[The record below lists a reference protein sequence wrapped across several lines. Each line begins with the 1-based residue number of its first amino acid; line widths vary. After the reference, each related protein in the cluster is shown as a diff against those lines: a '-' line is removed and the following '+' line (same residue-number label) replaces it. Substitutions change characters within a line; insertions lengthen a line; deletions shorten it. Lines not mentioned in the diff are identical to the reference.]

1 MPLLHVA
8 ASTQLAG
15 SVFSASAASSVA
27 FPLAAFG
34 SFIAFYRN
42 ADAATQ
48 PLPLPQ
54 SLPLPQPLHLQFNS
68 TLCLCLVMDIATS
81 IARWA
86 TAAVAV
92 AVAVANWSATCCK
105 LRIIKSAEKQFSTST
120 SNWLDLCLDPVLTTT
135 QVATTDRRRI

>member
-34 SFIAFYRN
+34 FFGSFIAFYRN

-54 SLPLPQPLHLQFNS
+54 PLHLQFYS

-120 SNWLDLCLDPVLTTT
+120 SNWLDLCLDPALTTT
-135 QVATTDRRRI
+135 RVATTDRRRI

>member
-34 SFIAFYRN
+34 FFGSFIAFYRN

-48 PLPLPQ
+48 P
-54 SLPLPQPLHLQFNS
+54 LPLPQPLHLQFNS

-105 LRIIKSAEKQFSTST
+105 LQ
-120 SNWLDLCLDPVLTTT
+120 
-135 QVATTDRRRI
+135 QVAHN

>member
-1 MPLLHVA
+1 MWQLLL
-8 ASTQLAG
+8 SWLA
-15 SVFSASAASSVA
+15 ASAASSVA
-27 FPLAAFG
+27 FPLAAFGFFG

-54 SLPLPQPLHLQFNS
+54 PQPQPLLVPQPLHLQFNS

-105 LRIIKSAEKQFSTST
+105 FL
-120 SNWLDLCLDPVLTTT
+120 
-135 QVATTDRRRI
+135 QVSHN

>member
-34 SFIAFYRN
+34 FFGSFIAFYRN

-54 SLPLPQPLHLQFNS
+54 PQPLLVPQALHLQFNS

-105 LRIIKSAEKQFSTST
+105 LQ
-120 SNWLDLCLDPVLTTT
+120 
-135 QVATTDRRRI
+135 QVAHN